1 MIRYVPSA
9 QAAVLTEH
17 LYGLQRPLA
26 VRNAGEIT
34 TATFPW
40 CEALNGTRWLVV
52 DTTFTIQVHAEAELD
67 GIADILQPWVGHG
80 LVQGDIDTLETLVLA
95 SRGRTLVVYDAFPQ
109 PFRDASKSRE
119 EMIAAGLLAE
129 SVIPLDAKAITN

>member
-1 MIRYVPSA
+1 MLRYVPSS

-17 LYGLQRPLA
+17 LYGLQRPPT
-26 VRNAGEIT
+26 VRAEDELT
-34 TATFPW
+34 TAMFPW
-40 CEALNGTRWLVV
+40 VEALNGTRWLVV
-52 DTTFTIQVHAEAELD
+52 DTTYAIQVHASAELD

-95 SRGRTLVVYDAFPQ
+95 SRGGTLVVYDAFPQ
-109 PFRDASKSRE
+109 LFRDASKTRE

-129 SVIPLDAKAITN
+129 TFVTP